1 MFKHILV
8 AHDLSREADIALHR
22 AIQLARQHDARLS
35 VLHVLEDH
43 LPNAVQNNL
52 RDAAQQYFSEHLA
65 RQGVE
70 DCQLLLRK
78 GRPAQHILE
87 EMGDSQA
94 DLLVIG
100 RHHHNAPELF
110 IGTTLE
116 RVARHLSAPLLLVMG
131 EQADKPY
138 QKAAVAL
145 DFSLC
150 ACDALRNACTLL
162 PQDARLV
169 ALNVMELGSRL
180 LSKSGNSTDFLAT
193 QRELLGKLLEDEL
206 SGLAGKIPTVELE
219 VIRRGAL
226 PRALDEAVAEQRPQ
240 LLALGS
246 HGRSLISQALL
257 GSLAL
262 RYLQAPPCDLLLVK

>member
-1 MFKHILV
+1 MFQHILV
-8 AHDLSREADIALHR
+8 AHDLSREADIALRR
-22 AIQLARQHDARLS
+22 AIQLARQHGARLS
-35 VLHVLEDH
+35 LLHVLEDH
-43 LPNAVQNNL
+43 LPNAVHGNL
-52 RDAAQQYFSEHLA
+52 RDAAQQHFNERLA
-65 RQGVE
+65 QLGAE
-70 DCQLLLRK
+70 DCQVLLRK
-78 GRPAQHILE
+78 GRPAQQILE
-87 EMGDSQA
+87 EMADSQA

-116 RVARHLSAPLLLVMG
+116 RVARHLGAPLLLVVG
-131 EQADKPY
+131 DQPEQPY

-150 ACDALRNACTLL
+150 ACDALRKACALL
-162 PQDARLV
+162 PRDARLV

-180 LSKSGNSTDFLAT
+180 LSKSGNSADFLAT

-206 SGLAGKIPTVELE
+206 CGLAGQVPDVALE
-219 VIRRGAL
+219 VVRGAL
-226 PRALDEAVAEQRPQ
+226 PRTLDDAIAEQRPQ

-262 RYLQAPPCDLLLVK
+262 RYLQGPPCDLLLVK

>member
-8 AHDLSREADIALHR
+8 AHDLSGEADIALRR
-22 AIQLARQHDARLS
+22 ATQLAHQHGARLS
-35 VLHVLEDH
+35 LLHVLEDH
-43 LPNAVQNNL
+43 LPNAVQDKL
-52 RDAAQQYFSEHLA
+52 RDSVQQHLTERLAQLRA
-65 RQGVE
+65 T
-70 DCQLLLRK
+70 DCQVLLRK
-78 GRPAQHILE
+78 GRPAQQILD
-87 EMGDSQA
+87 EMSDSQA

-116 RVARHLSAPLLLVMG
+116 RVARHLAQPLLLVTV
-131 EQADKPY
+131 EQPEQPY
-138 QKAAVAL
+138 QRAAVAL

-150 ACDALRNACTLL
+150 ACDALRKACVLL
-162 PQDARLV
+162 PQSARLV

-180 LSKSGNSTDFLAT
+180 LSRGGQSGDFLAT

-206 SGLAGKIPTVELE
+206 AGLANEAPE
-219 VIRRGAL
+219 VALDVVRGAL
-226 PRALDEAVAEQRPQ
+226 PKALDEAIAGQRPQ

-262 RYLQAPPCDLLLVK
+262 RYLQNPPCDLLLVK

>member
-8 AHDLSREADIALHR
+8 AHDLSREADIALRR
-22 AIQLARQHDARLS
+22 AIQLARQHKARLS
-35 VLHVLEDH
+35 LLHVLEDH
-43 LPNAVQNNL
+43 LPSALQSNL
-52 RDAAQQYFSEHLA
+52 REAA
-65 RQGVE
+65 RQHFGARLEQLAAE
-70 DCQLLLRK
+70 DCQVLLRK
-78 GRPAQHILE
+78 GRPARQILE
-87 EMGDSQA
+87 EMADSQA

-116 RVARHLSAPLLLVMG
+116 RVARHLSTPLLLVVN
-131 EQADKPY
+131 EQAGQPY

-150 ACDALRNACTLL
+150 ACDALHRARDLL
-162 PQDARLV
+162 RPEARLA
-169 ALNVMELGSRL
+169 ALNVLEPSGHL
-180 LSKSGNSTDFLAT
+180 LSKNGSSTDFLAT

-206 SGLAGKIPTVELE
+206 AGLPGVELE
-219 VIRRGAL
+219 VVRGSL
-226 PRALDEAVAEQRPQ
+226 PKALDEAVAAQQPQ

-262 RYLQAPPCDLLLVK
+262 RYLQNPPCDLLLVK

>member
-8 AHDLSREADIALHR
+8 AHDLSHEADVALHR
-22 AIQLARQHDARLS
+22 AFQLARQHGARLS
-35 VLHVLEDH
+35 LLHVLEDH
-43 LPNAVQNNL
+43 LPNAVQGSL
-52 RDAAQQYFSEHLA
+52 RDAAQQHFEERLA
-65 RQGVE
+65 QLGAE
-70 DCQLLLRK
+70 DCQVLLRK
-78 GRPAQHILE
+78 GRPAQQILE

-116 RVARHLSAPLLLVMG
+116 RVARHLSTPLLLVVG
-131 EQADKPY
+131 EQPEQPY
-138 QKAAVAL
+138 QRAAVAL

-150 ACDALRNACTLL
+150 ACDALRNGYALL
-162 PQDARLV
+162 PAGAQLV

-180 LSKSGNSTDFLAT
+180 LSKSTSATDFMTT
-193 QRELLGKLLEDEL
+193 QKELLGRLLVDEL
-206 SGLAGKIPTVELE
+206 TILAGQAPGVTLE
-219 VIRRGAL
+219 VFRGSL
-226 PRALDEAVAEQRPQ
+226 PKALDDAIAEQRPQ

-262 RYLQAPPCDLLLVK
+262 RYLQSPPCDLLLVK

>member
-1 MFKHILV
+1 MSTHILV
-8 AHDLSREADIALHR
+8 AHDLSHEADTALRR
-22 AIQLARQHDARLS
+22 AVQLARQHGARLS
-35 VLHVLEDH
+35 LLHVLEDH
-43 LPNAVQNNL
+43 LPDALQGNL
-52 RDAAQQYFSEHLA
+52 REAAQQHFGTCLEQLGA
-65 RQGVE
+65 E

-78 GRPAQHILE
+78 GRPAQQILE
-87 EMGDSQA
+87 EINDSQA

-116 RVARHLSAPLLLVMG
+116 RVARHSSAPLLLVVN
-131 EQADKPY
+131 EQAEQPY

-150 ACDALRNACTLL
+150 ACDSLRRACALLR
-162 PQDARLV
+162 PEARV
-169 ALNVMELGSRL
+169 TALNVLELGGRL
-180 LSKSGNSTDFLAT
+180 LSKNGSSTDLLAT
-193 QRELLGKLLEDEL
+193 QRELLGTLLEDEL
-206 SGLAGKIPTVELE
+206 AGLEGRAPAVELE
-219 VIRRGAL
+219 VVRGSL
-226 PRALDEAVAEQRPQ
+226 PKALDEAIAAQQPQ

-262 RYLQAPPCDLLLVK
+262 RYLQNPPCDLLLVK

>member
-1 MFKHILV
+1 MFGHILV
-8 AHDLSREADIALHR
+8 AHDLSREADLALQR
-22 AIQLARQHDARLS
+22 ASQLARQHGARISL
-35 VLHVLEDH
+35 LHVLEDH
-43 LPNAVQNNL
+43 LPNTVQGNL
-52 RDAAQQYFSEHLA
+52 RDAAQQHFAERLG
-65 RQGVE
+65 QLGVE
-70 DCQLLLRK
+70 GCQVLLRK
-78 GRPAQHILE
+78 GRPAQQILE
-87 EMGDSQA
+87 EMNDSQA

-116 RVARHLSAPLLLVMG
+116 RVARQLDAALLLVAD
-131 EQADKPY
+131 EQAAQPY

-150 ACDALRNACTLL
+150 ACDALRKACTLL
-162 PQDARLV
+162 PHDARLV

-180 LSKSGNSTDFLAT
+180 LSKNGNSTDFLAT
-193 QRELLGKLLEDEL
+193 QKELLAKLLEDEL
-206 SGLAGKIPTVELE
+206 ANLAGQAPAVELE
-219 VIRRGAL
+219 VVRGAL
-226 PRALDEAVAEQRPQ
+226 PRSLDEAIAAQQPQ

-262 RYLQAPPCDLLLVK
+262 RYLQNPPCDLLLVK